1 MSIKCDYCGKN
12 IFLSKYYKLHTSN
25 EVVCASCFD
34 IAVKLKLDVPI
45 TVDVIK
51 QALKQKTDEVNARRE
66 ASSFGLVTS
75 RDMYYYARDN
85 GFGRGM
91 NEEWG
96 LKHFKVIALNLM
108 KDEDVLMTF
117 IGMHNYRSAT
127 KHDKYFAYAITDKRF
142 IIAQKNIIAG
152 ETLQT
157 IYLDNINDI
166 TFASGM
172 AFGIMTIDTIKE
184 KFNVALDKI
193 SAKKITDR
201 AHEILDDIR
210 AKNKTL
216 NTSPTSSQLS
226 SADEIKKYKSLLDEG
241 IITEEEFNL
250 KKSQLLGL

>member
-12 IFLSKYYKLHTSN
+12 ILFSKYYKLDTSG
-25 EVVCASCFD
+25 EVICSSCFNMA
-34 IAVKLKLDVPI
+34 INLKLDVPLTI
-45 TVDVIK
+45 DVIK
-51 QALKQKTDEVNARRE
+51 QGIQNRIDETNARRE

-75 RDMYYYARDN
+75 KDMYYYARDN

-201 AHEILDDIR
+201 AHEILDEIR

-216 NTSPTSSQLS
+216 NTSQLS
-226 SADEIKKYKSLLDEG
+226 PADEIKKYKSLLDEG
-241 IITEEEFNL
+241 IITEEEFNT